1 MILDKAKMAH
11 EWFMKHGNPK
21 TTKHSLFLAWD
32 YANAMQNEEDKRK
45 PKGLPDVLKMANSPQ
60 LNNES
65 ILHNIDCYFDNANN
79 TKRDADNL
87 IQSIYE
93 HLTGEVKVNVETTDV
108 SEWQPDW
115 SQAPAWANY
124 IAVYSDY
131 CNASYFEKEPKI
143 ISGYT
148 WGGTDGKSLLTPI
161 PVYTGNWKDSLR
173 KRPQ

>member
-11 EWFMKHGNPK
+11 DWVMKYGKVDSNYNREN
-21 TTKHSLFLAWD
+21 TVQLAWQ
-32 YANAMQNEEDKRK
+32 YADAMQAEADKRVVK
-45 PKGLPDVLKMANSPQ
+45 LPHVFFDAKQ
-60 LNNES
+60 NE
-65 ILHNIDCYFDNANN
+65 
-79 TKRDADNL
+79 
-87 IQSIYE
+87 
-93 HLTGEVKVNVETTDV
+93 
-108 SEWQPDW
+108 EWQPDW

-161 PVYTGNWKDSLR
+161 PAYTGNWQDSLR
-173 KRPQ
+173 KRP